1 MPHVHTKEKI
11 HKCDEDDDLLEANL
25 EVNDH
30 LCASWFFYRIFQRFP
45 DLVSGSLK
53 IGFLPTSPLTIV
65 KLFRYCI
72 MADQLC
78 QKTEYHAREILF
90 KPGE

>member
-1 MPHVHTKEKI
+1 MMTYWKLTLKLTI
-11 HKCDEDDDLLEANL
+11 I
-25 EVNDH
+25 
-30 LCASWFFYRIFQRFP
+30 CALRDFFYRIFQRFP
-45 DLVSGSLK
+45 DLVSGSFK
-53 IGFLPTSPLTIV
+53 IGFLPTSPLAIV